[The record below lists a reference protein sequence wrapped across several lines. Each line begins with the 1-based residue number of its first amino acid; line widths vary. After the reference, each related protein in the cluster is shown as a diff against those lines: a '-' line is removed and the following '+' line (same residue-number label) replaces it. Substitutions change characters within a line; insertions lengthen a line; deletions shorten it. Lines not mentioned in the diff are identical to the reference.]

1 MSPRGILSWSEQEEE
16 NFLQWLD
23 GNRALPWK
31 DLPDAYREKFGV
43 DRSVESLRGKKYHIL
58 RKIGRTTARSWKRPG
73 HRKRREPRRR
83 LSEQTVIHSDASA
96 DAATRSNIDL
106 WFQTILASESGS
118 VDSSESALTRGSISD
133 RLTPALTKFR
143 PKKPRSSTWIWEY
156 VHRMCATVRMDV

>member
-1 MSPRGILSWSEQEEE
+1 MSPRGTLSWSVQEEE
-16 NFLQWLD
+16 NRLQWLD
-23 GNRALPWK
+23 ENRSLPWK
-31 DLPDAYREKFGV
+31 DLPDAYRQRFGV

-58 RKIGRTTARSWKRPG
+58 RKNGRTTARSPKRQG

-83 LSEQTVIHSDASA
+83 SSEQTVIHSDASA

-118 VDSSESALTRGSISD
+118 AESSETALTRGSISD

-143 PKKPRSSTWIWEY
+143 PRKPRSSTWIWEY
-156 VHRMCATVRMDV
+156 VHQMCATVRMDL